1 MITVVQGRDTFL
13 TLAVEAR
20 RLDQTLRAAVVEVTR
35 EYRARL
41 VAELSRPGTGR
52 LYGRAAA
59 IGFRR
64 GRRTVTLFGGVQ
76 RRVRTVRRV
85 NLALPA
91 YRASAPGRP
100 PARRTGTLLRSL
112 RTAYPTR
119 DKGFGSRI
127 FADRGL
133 AFYRH
138 FLEFG
143 TAERTVRRPRRSAG
157 RVAPRPVFSPL
168 QQALDREM
176 ERRVARAVDLFVAF
190 RGGAA

>member
-20 RLDQTLRAAVVEVTR
+20 RLDETLRAAVRDVTR
-35 EYRARL
+35 EYRAKL

-64 GRRTVTLFGGVQ
+64 ARRRVTLFGGVQ
-76 RRVRTVRRV
+76 RNVRTVRRV
-85 NLALPA
+85 SLALPA

-112 RTAYPTR
+112 RTVYPSR
-119 DKGFGSRI
+119 DKGYGSRI

-143 TAERTVRRPRRSAG
+143 TVERRTRRPSRAAG
-157 RVAPRPVFSPL
+157 RVTPRPVFSPL
-168 QQALDREM
+168 QEALEREM
-176 ERRVARAVDLFVAF
+176 ERRVARAADIFVAF
-190 RGGAA
+190 RGGVA